1 MKKFLLLMLMMIP
14 TTCFAHERTIINVNS
29 TDEALKKIDEIY
41 NDLDIGYYSIDFEPN
56 TVDINKVNEYYQEKY
71 VIDIGINTYKYEDYA
86 YYQPIRFLP
95 IVNGNSISIDNMNKK
110 TDKKEIET
118 LEKFADKFIKLF
130 EGKTDYEKIYMAYAY
145 ISRNAVY
152 QNEGA
157 FEKLIDGY
165 TSAYDVLIDH
175 KTVCI
180 GSATAFSYLMDK
192 LGIESY
198 IVDHIAS
205 YDAKN
210 RVYYSSHTYNVVKLD
225 GKYYIVDIKYNNDLS
240 GLLISNQNY
249 KDEKYNYDI
258 VISEED
264 YPREDFDYTFN
275 EDEINHLEDEVKD
288 ETKLE
293 SNESIYYIVL
303 VLILVIIGLIIFI
316 FTRRKK

>member
-1 MKKFLLLMLMMIP
+1 MREKEFNL
-14 TTCFAHERTIINVNS
+14 IIH
-29 TDEALKKIDEIY
+29 
-41 NDLDIGYYSIDFEPN
+41 DL
-56 TVDINKVNEYYQEKY
+56 INN
-71 VIDIGINTYKYEDYA
+71 
-86 YYQPIRFLP
+86 
-95 IVNGNSISIDNMNKK
+95 
-110 TDKKEIET
+110 
-118 LEKFADKFIKLF
+118 
-130 EGKTDYEKIYMAYAY
+130 
-145 ISRNAVY
+145 
-152 QNEGA
+152 
-157 FEKLIDGY
+157 
-165 TSAYDVLIDH
+165 

-210 RVYYSSHTYNVVKLD
+210 RIYYSSHTYNVVKLD

-249 KDEKYNYDI
+249 KDEKYNYNI
-258 VISEED
+258 LISDED

-275 EDEINHLEDEVKD
+275 ENDINNLENEVKE

-293 SNESIYYIVL
+293 SDESIYYIIL
-303 VLILVIIGLIIFI
+303 VLILLVIGLIIFI

>member
-1 MKKFLLLMLMMIP
+1 MKKYLLLLLAFIP
-14 TTCFAHERTIINVNS
+14 TICFAHERTIINVEN

-41 NDLDIGYYSIDFEPN
+41 NDLDIGYYSIDFADN
-56 TVDINKVNEYYQEKY
+56 MVDINRVNEYYKEKY
-71 VIDIGINTYKYEDYA
+71 ITDISINTYKYEYYA

-95 IVNGNSISIDNMNKK
+95 IINENSIYIDNMNKK
-110 TDKKEIET
+110 ITKEET
-118 LEKFADKFIKLF
+118 EQLDKFADKFIKLF
-130 EGKTDYEKIYMAYAY
+130 AGKTDYEKIYMAYVY

-152 QNEGA
+152 QSDGV
-157 FEKLIDGY
+157 FENLVDGY
-165 TSAYDVLIDH
+165 ISAYDVLINN

-210 RVYYSSHTYNVVKLD
+210 RIYYSSHTYNVVKLD

-249 KDEKYNYDI
+249 KDEKYNYNI
-258 VISEED
+258 LISDED

-275 EDEINHLEDEVKD
+275 ENDINNLENEVKE

-293 SNESIYYIVL
+293 SYESIYYIIL
-303 VLILVIIGLIIFI
+303 VLILLVIGLIIFI